1 MVSHKK
7 HPAKVLLSDAE
18 HDDVAESQPARAA
31 VIHESIR
38 LLGDGEL
45 QRGIAA
51 LAWSS
56 VAAGLSMG
64 FSPMFKGILHSHI
77 PDGSLQ
83 FFVEN
88 MGYSIG
94 FLVVILARQQLFT
107 ENTLTAV
114 LPVMSEPNPYKLLRL
129 LRLWIVVFCGN
140 LIGVS
145 AFAFGLLHLNLF
157 NSSIDNAL
165 VVMGQDLIANSPIEM
180 FTKAIFAGWLI
191 ATMVWLLPS
200 APEVKFWIILLFTYL
215 IGIGGF
221 THIIVSAEEGAYLV
235 MSGKLAIADY
245 AFKLLAPVLLGN
257 IVGGTLIFALIN
269 HAQVRS
275 ET

>member
-1 MVSHKK
+1 
-7 HPAKVLLSDAE
+7 
-18 HDDVAESQPARAA
+18 
-31 VIHESIR
+31 
-38 LLGDGEL
+38 
-45 QRGIAA
+45 
-51 LAWSS
+51 
-56 VAAGLSMG
+56 MG
-64 FSPMFKGILHSHI
+64 FSPMFKGILHSHV
-77 PDGSLQ
+77 PDGPLQ

-114 LPVMSEPNPYKLLRL
+114 LPVMSEPDIAKLLRL
-129 LRLWIVVFCGN
+129 IRLWSVVLCGN

-145 AFAFGLLHLNLF
+145 IFAFGLLHLKIF
-157 NSSIDNAL
+157 NDSIDNAF
-165 VVMGQDLIANSPIEM
+165 VGMGQELMANSPMEM

-200 APEVKFWIILLFTYL
+200 APDVKFWTILLFTYL

-221 THIIVSAEEGAYLV
+221 THIIVGAEEGAYLV
-235 MSGKLAIADY
+235 LSGKLSVVDY
-245 AFKLLAPVLLGN
+245 ATKLLAPVLLGN

>member
-1 MVSHKK
+1 MASNEK
-7 HPAKVLLSDAE
+7 HPAKDFLSDAE
-18 HDDVAESQPARAA
+18 RSDVVESQPARAA

-45 QRGIAA
+45 QRGTAA

-77 PDGSLQ
+77 PAGTLQ

-114 LPVMSEPNPYKLLRL
+114 LPVMSEPSIHKLLRL
-129 LRLWIVVFCGN
+129 IRLWSVVLCGN
-140 LIGVS
+140 LIGVTL
-145 AFAFGLLHLNLF
+145 FAFGLLHLQLF
-157 NSSIDNAL
+157 TASIENSFL
-165 VVMGQDLIANSPIEM
+165 VMGQELMTYPPMEM
-180 FTKAIFAGWLI
+180 FTKAILAGWLI

-200 APEVKFWIILLFTYL
+200 APDMKFWIILLFTYL

-221 THIIVSAEEGAYLV
+221 THVIVSAEEGVYLM
-235 MSGKLAIADY
+235 MSGKLSVVDY

-257 IVGGTLIFALIN
+257 IVGGTIIFALIN

-275 ET
+275 ES